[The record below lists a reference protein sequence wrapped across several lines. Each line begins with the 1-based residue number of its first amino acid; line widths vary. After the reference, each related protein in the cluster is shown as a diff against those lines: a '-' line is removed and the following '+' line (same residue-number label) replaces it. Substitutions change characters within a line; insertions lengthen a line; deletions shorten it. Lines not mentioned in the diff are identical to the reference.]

1 MSMIRV
7 GVHVSIA
14 GSLDQAVVR
23 AKERGCDCFQIFTK
37 NPRGWAAKEITD
49 ESASSFISATHDAG
63 IAPVY
68 AHMPYLPNL
77 ASEKYDLYKKS
88 VEALKAEVERCALL
102 NIPYLVTHAGHAG
115 DSLQEGQA
123 RVRDAISEVID
134 TGEKS
139 VRILLE
145 NTAGERNSVGSSLE
159 DIREILDGI
168 SDPVRTGF
176 CFDTCHAFVAGYE
189 LRTIEAVSSL
199 SRQITD
205 MLGDAALSLIHLND
219 AKGELGSARDRH
231 EHIGC
236 GMIGRLGMHAIL
248 HDTYL
253 RTIPCICETPVDER
267 RTDAENIAIV
277 REIAKEV

>member
-1 MSMIRV
+1 MIRV

-49 ESASSFISATHDAG
+49 ESASSFISATHESG

-77 ASEKYDLYKKS
+77 SSEKDDLYKKS
-88 VEALKAEVERCALL
+88 VEALKSEIERCAVL

-115 DSLQEGQA
+115 DSLQEGRA
-123 RVRDAISEVID
+123 RVSNALSEVID
-134 TGEKS
+134 AGGKS

-145 NTAGERNSVGSSLE
+145 NTAGERNSVGSTLE
-159 DIREILDGI
+159 DIRVILDGVN
-168 SDPVRTGF
+168 DPVRAGF
-176 CFDTCHAFVAGYE
+176 CFDTCHAFAAGYE
-189 LRTIEAVSSL
+189 LRTAEAVSSL
-199 SRQITD
+199 SRQIPD
-205 MLGDAALSLIHLND
+205 LLGGTALTLIHLND
-219 AKGELGSARDRH
+219 TKGDIGSSRDRH

-236 GMIGRLGMHAIL
+236 GMIGHLGMHAIL
-248 HDTYL
+248 HDPYF
-253 RTIPCICETPVDER
+253 RSVPFICETPVDER
-267 RTDAENIAIV
+267 RTDAQNIAVV
-277 REIAKEV
+277 RKIAQQ